1 VVQHSFGRLCA
12 DRVMMPAYRESSVR
26 VAWSVCGRGAG
37 VVVEQ
42 VWSWCCSCNKKL
54 PGFAPPRAHPHTAH
68 IYIRLHAREHA
79 RALRRER
86 EREGWREGRDIQTHG
101 SLMEGMCPHEQ
112 ARLLF
117 VEQHASAQLQHQS
130 GRAKL
135 SLSTRRRSLPQQAI
149 HGAGFPRCHGLVAL
163 ARSWCLSWR
172 RRLNVCNGGLDSRR
186 RQKMGG

>member
-1 VVQHSFGRLCA
+1 MVQHSFGRLCA

-37 VVVEQ
+37 VVAATR
-42 VWSWCCSCNKKL
+42 SCL
-54 PGFAPPRAHPHTAH
+54 VSRH
-68 IYIRLHAREHA
+68 HARTHTQHTYTYDCTHASEHV